1 MAGHYPGRYGPPP
14 GPPTPG
20 GAYRKPAGPYGVAG
34 KVLCCLA
41 PLLTAGLLCMVPSLV
56 LAVRRRRAY
65 DVAGAVL
72 FIVLFGVYVVSAVV
86 AGSSKSGHSTAD
98 TTGMVAMVLCW
109 LGSPLHFLAM
119 DWRVVWAAGAQRVP
133 AHDRPVPPVPPVQPV
148 RSDWYTATAPTAGAM
163 PVVPSPPAA
172 PDAFP
177 LLARYE
183 APQAPAPQ
191 TPAPQAPA
199 FPPGPALR
207 PAATNPADDLQELG
221 ELLRRQ
227 AEQGRP

>member
-1 MAGHYPGRYGPPP
+1 
-14 GPPTPG
+14 
-20 GAYRKPAGPYGVAG
+20 
-34 KVLCCLA
+34 
-41 PLLTAGLLCMVPSLV
+41 
-56 LAVRRRRAY
+56 
-65 DVAGAVL
+65 VAGAVL
-72 FIVLFGVYVVSAVV
+72 FIVLFGVYVISAVV
-86 AGSSKSGHSTAD
+86 AGSSKSGHDTAD

-133 AHDRPVPPVPPVQPV
+133 AHDHQPVPPV

-191 TPAPQAPA
+191 ALVPQPPAPQAPA
-199 FPPGPALR
+199 FPPAPAPR

-227 AEQGRP
+227 AELGRP

>member
-1 MAGHYPGRYGPPP
+1 MAGHYPGQYGPPL
-14 GPPTPG
+14 GPPAPG
-20 GAYRKPAGPYGVAG
+20 GAYRKPAGPYGALG

-41 PLLTAGLLCMVPSLV
+41 PLLTVGLLCMVPSLV

-72 FIVLFGVYVVSAVV
+72 FVVLFGVYVVSAVV
-86 AGSSKSGHSTAD
+86 AGSAKSGHDTAD

-109 LGSPLHFLAM
+109 LGAPLHFLAM

-133 AHDRPVPPVPPVQPV
+133 VHARPVPSAQPAP
-148 RSDWYTATAPTAGAM
+148 SAWYTATAPTATAM
-163 PVVPSPPAA
+163 PAMPAPTAA

-177 LLARYE
+177 LLGRYE
-183 APQAPAPQ
+183 APQAPAS
-191 TPAPQAPA
+191 PASA
-199 FPPGPALR
+199 FPPAPVPR
-207 PAATNPADDLQELG
+207 PAATNPGDDLQELG